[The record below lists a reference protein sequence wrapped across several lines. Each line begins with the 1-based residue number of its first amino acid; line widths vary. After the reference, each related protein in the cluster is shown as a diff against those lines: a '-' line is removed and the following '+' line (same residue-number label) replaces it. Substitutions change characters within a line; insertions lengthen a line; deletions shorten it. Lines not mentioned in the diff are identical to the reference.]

1 MDILEELFKL
11 DFVAIVLGIFIIM
24 SAIIS
29 IVTIV
34 GKFSEVIGKPVKW
47 VKSRQ
52 TDHELILKNT
62 EAIKELSERHNRDT
76 DCSIEHDKK
85 IEEKLYNF
93 IEEIKNEI
101 HSYEASRDKQIE
113 ALMCGNKELL
123 GDTIDQRY
131 SKYISLGGIPENE
144 VAEFDDIYIAYKG
157 LNGNHTRDTKYQY
170 VKNHLPVIP
179 VETKLVIKGDN

>member
-1 MDILEELFKL
+1 MDMIKKIFEL
-11 DFVAIVLGIFIIM
+11 DFVAIILGIFIIM
-24 SAIIS
+24 SAVIS
-29 IVTIV
+29 IATII
-34 GKFSEVIGKPVKW
+34 GKFSEIIGRPVKW
-47 VKSRQ
+47 VRTRQ
-52 TDHELILKNT
+52 MDHELIIKNT
-62 EAIKELSERHNRDT
+62 EAIKELSDRHNKDKES
-76 DCSIEHDKK
+76 SIEHDKK
-85 IEEKLYNF
+85 IEQELSNF
-93 IEEIKNEI
+93 IKEIKNEI

-144 VAEFDDIYIAYKG
+144 VAEFDDIYVAYKG

-179 VETKLVIKGDN
+179 VETKLVIKDDN